1 MHAVAAHAAPPPPS
15 PPHHCPRSIDVLM
28 AERMLAYVDGWDS
41 RDTWLAVGMS
51 LKDEFGDAA
60 FAAWDR
66 WSAKWE
72 RYQPKDVLTAWKS
85 IKAGR
90 GYSVGTLIHLAMQGG
105 FKFEQAD
112 QARVVTPGELEAKR
126 AEREARL
133 AEVAAIRERD
143 VMDAADRACDTW
155 LKSADVGVSPYL
167 VRKGIDRAEGARHSR
182 DWLVVPMMRYDM
194 PLPNQLRGVQII
206 KPSGEKRFTAGMAKT
221 EPCPAAPD
229 QAIRGVCCAL
239 GELPADSHF
248 KGLLMVAEGYA
259 TAATVRMA
267 TARKVPV
274 VAAFDCHGLAPAAR
288 VLLALYPA
296 AKLAFLADD
305 DYLTDGNPGIK
316 AAKAC
321 AGAFK
326 GAQWIAPVWP
336 HGVRRDG
343 GTDFNDLHLSAGLA
357 VVTRQIEPM
366 LSYIISGR
374 V

>member
-1 MHAVAAHAAPPPPS
+1 MMTATASHAAPPT
-15 PPHHCPRSIDVLM
+15 PHHTPRSIDVLM
-28 AERMLAYVDGWDS
+28 AERMLSYVDGWDG

-51 LKDEFGDAA
+51 LKDEFGEAA
-60 FAAWDR
+60 FDAWDR

-72 RYQPKDVLTAWKS
+72 RYQPKEVLTAWKS

-105 FKFEQAD
+105 FKFEQAE
-112 QARVVTPGELEAKR
+112 QARVVTPAELEARR

-133 AEVAAIRERD
+133 SAVAALRERD
-143 VMDAADRACDTW
+143 VMDAAGRASDTW
-155 LKSADVGVSPYL
+155 LKALDTGVSPYL
-167 VRKGIDRAEGARHSR
+167 VRKGIDCAEGARHSR

-221 EPCPAAPD
+221 EPCPGAPD
-229 QAIRGVCCAL
+229 QAPRGVCCAL
-239 GELPADSHF
+239 GDLPADSQF
-248 KGLLMVAEGYA
+248 KGVLMIAEGYA

-267 TARKVPV
+267 TGRRVPV
-274 VAAFDCHGLAPAAR
+274 LAAFDCHGLAPAAR
-288 VLLALYPA
+288 TLLALYPS

-305 DYLTDGNPGIK
+305 DYLTDGNPGVK

-321 AGAFK
+321 AATFK

-336 HGVRRDG
+336 HGVKREG

-357 VVTRQIEPM
+357 VVKRQIEPM
-366 LSYIISGR
+366 LSYIMSGR